1 LISTITP
8 VVGIKYLVSSCHQI
22 VHKKLFKNKM
32 TSNGIIGINL

>member
-1 LISTITP
+1 
-8 VVGIKYLVSSCHQI
+8 VGIWQYAYFSCHQI